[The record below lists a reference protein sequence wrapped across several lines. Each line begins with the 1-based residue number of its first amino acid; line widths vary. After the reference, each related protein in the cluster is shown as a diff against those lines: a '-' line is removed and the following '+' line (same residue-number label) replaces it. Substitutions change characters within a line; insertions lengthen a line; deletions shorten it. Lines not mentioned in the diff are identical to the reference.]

1 MINFTLLLIIS
12 LQLAGHI
19 NFLESSVNNNN
30 TSRSPSILFQ
40 DDRIALIKR

>member
-30 TSRSPSILFQ
+30 TSRVLEYSFRMTKLH
-40 DDRIALIKR
+40 